1 MEKVMKTNLAYIDEV
16 AREATAPGVMTKR
29 AVMVSGFSVVTD
41 APPDSAVERTKR
53 SYQVDADI
61 LRKKLKEIDVEP
73 LAVLPKSWW
82 KRIVEET
89 GLYDLK
95 PDELNQV
102 TVYPQAFV
110 EAKGWQ
116 FTNIWTLMSGVCAVA
131 LATSVA
137 VSGGGVDSVR
147 DALAFLGISAVGGFV
162 STLVLAAVCHSS
174 NTVFRGVARLWAK
187 YFVWRNGGDQ
197 KVMKAIVDSQK
208 AEGWSFDVE
217 VRLPSPPEDVAA
229 TLLKLRSIEEY
240 RDPEIRVAAE
250 PAAVT
255 FGLAADELIARYE
268 LEGKAADRERRRE
281 KARLEAYERW
291 LREDPI
297 VYVEYGGAVAIV
309 AQFGDFPIEKEVVD
323 RVVGTFG
330 AK

>member
-95 PDELNQV
+95 PDELNRV

-131 LATSVA
+131 LATSMVA
-137 VSGGGVDSVR
+137 ATGTLGIDRAR
-147 DALAFLGISAVGGFV
+147 DVLAFLGISAVGGFV
-162 STLVLAAVCHSS
+162 TTLALAAVCHSS

-197 KVMKAIVDSQK
+197 KVMWGIVDSQK

-229 TLLKLRSIEEY
+229 TLLKLRSIE
-240 RDPEIRVAAE
+240 
-250 PAAVT
+250 
-255 FGLAADELIARYE
+255 
-268 LEGKAADRERRRE
+268 
-281 KARLEAYERW
+281 
-291 LREDPI
+291 
-297 VYVEYGGAVAIV
+297 
-309 AQFGDFPIEKEVVD
+309 
-323 RVVGTFG
+323 
-330 AK
+330 